1 MGLFIK
7 VVGHDDLNRGF
18 IDHSVKPFA
27 PLRQADTVSDHRF
40 DFDRTAGQQAD
51 SITPGGGVVGHMT
64 NDAFVPRGNVVDG
77 EIERF
82 ETHAHANH
90 FPVGAQHFDRLFEG
104 NISAGAFDNQAQV
117 VFTADLLATRDHI
130 FGRTV
135 DDRCR
140 PQLFG
145 NREAYRDILFQSD
158 HDDVHCP
165 HDARHLH
172 GKEP

>member
-1 MGLFIK
+1 
-7 VVGHDDLNRGF
+7 
-18 IDHSVKPFA
+18 
-27 PLRQADTVSDHRF
+27 
-40 DFDRTAGQQAD
+40 
-51 SITPGGGVVGHMT
+51 
-64 NDAFVPRGNVVDG
+64 
-77 EIERF
+77 
-82 ETHAHANH
+82 
-90 FPVGAQHFDRLFEG
+90 LFEG

-117 VFTADLLATRDHI
+117 VFTADFLATRDHI

-158 HDDVHCP
+158 HDDVHGP